1 MTLRAIKAFARAHD
15 KIHAVQRRLLQAEH
29 FADGALDIVAR
40 HGALGGAFAH
50 HQPKPGRQTAIGPG
64 VHLKP
69 ALAAAV
75 AQTKNG

>member
-15 KIHAVQRRLLQAEH
+15 KIHAVQRRLLQAKD
-29 FADGALDIVAR
+29 FTDSAFDVIAR
-40 HGALGGAFAH
+40 HGTFGRAFAH
-50 HQPKPGRQTAIGPG
+50 HQTQPGRQSAIGAG

-69 ALAAAV
+69 ALGTGM